1 MTINSDDPAYFG
13 GYVADNFERG
23 GRGVRPPARRI
34 AQLARNSFRAAFLP
48 DPVKARYLDEVDR
61 ST

>member
-13 GYVADNFERG
+13 GYVADNFSAVADAFDFPRDALAE
-23 GRGVRPPARRI
+23 
-34 AQLARNSFRAAFLP
+34 LARNSFRAAFLP

-61 ST
+61 YV